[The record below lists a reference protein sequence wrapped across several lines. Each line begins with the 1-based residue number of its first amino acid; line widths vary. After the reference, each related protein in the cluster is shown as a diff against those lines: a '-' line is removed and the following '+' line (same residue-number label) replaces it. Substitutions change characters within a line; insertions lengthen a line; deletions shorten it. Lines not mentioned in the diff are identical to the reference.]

1 MVPALCDLAL
11 NIGIRP
17 GKFTRK
23 LLLTVLVVGA
33 LAISACGGDDE
44 DSPTS
49 PAVTATETE
58 ATESAPAET
67 ETETD
72 AETEAPATET
82 TPPTESPEDMPG
94 GAGDEEPARS
104 QALFTAAGGRVTP
117 RVVRVPAFISVRVE
131 LRARDDGPYVLEI
144 DGQRIEVGGQLS
156 SGSVSLDGLRPGDAY
171 VGTLSGAASGRVR
184 VEATAEPGP

>member
-1 MVPALCDLAL
+1 VRLAAALLAA
-11 NIGIRP
+11 
-17 GKFTRK
+17 
-23 LLLTVLVVGA
+23 LLLLVAG
-33 LAISACGGDDE
+33 CGDDDE
-44 DSPTS
+44 GTDTTPTEQ
-49 PAVTATETE
+49 VATETIE
-58 ATESAPAET
+58 TETMPAPETETEVETQTEDEAET
-67 ETETD
+67 ETEI
-72 AETEAPATET
+72 ETET
-82 TPPTESPEDMPG
+82 SPEDQPG

-171 VGTLSGAASGRVR
+171 VGTLSGNASGRVR